1 MVGDKANSLNN
12 TILSIRID
20 TIVLVTLVKVIVEE
34 NFGIEMALE
43 VVDIVML
50 VVDLGALVVILVAK
64 AKVENDNPGIL
75 INHSANYV
83 VELAML
89 KCSVL
94 TALISRFRVHVVTT
108 RSQPCRYCLL
118 WTQKGPHSFKT
129 RLLGYEKSILI

>member
-43 VVDIVML
+43 VV

-108 RSQPCRYCLL
+108 RSQPCRYCSL
-118 WTQKGPHSFKT
+118 
-129 RLLGYEKSILI
+129 

>member
-12 TILSIRID
+12 TILSIRIN

-94 TALISRFRVHVVTT
+94 TALISHFRVHVVTT
-108 RSQPCRYCLL
+108 RSQSCRYCLL
-118 WTQKGPHSFKT
+118 WTQKGPHIFKT

>member
-43 VVDIVML
+43 VV

-64 AKVENDNPGIL
+64 A
-75 INHSANYV
+75 
-83 VELAML
+83 
-89 KCSVL
+89 
-94 TALISRFRVHVVTT
+94 
-108 RSQPCRYCLL
+108 
-118 WTQKGPHSFKT
+118 
-129 RLLGYEKSILI
+129 